1 MTYTSIK
8 IKRRKTTLRGKP
20 VSLFVQLICHR
31 QTRRI
36 PLDIRICEEE
46 WNPHEEKLQIPAD
59 TGSSRNSYLLKGNE
73 MLLKVRHKIGL
84 LIMQLEK
91 QGDYS
96 VDDLL
101 VAYQAQNRPHTLS
114 GYIEYRA
121 KNLRNRKKQPPLI
134 IVEACVTVS
143 PVFSARKKR
152 SRKTSRYKLS
162 TSR

>member
-46 WNPHEEKLQIPAD
+46 WNPHEEKLQIPED

-96 VDDLL
+96 GHIPFPGISSIG
-101 VAYQAQNRPHTLS
+101 Q
-114 GYIEYRA
+114 